1 MRTGDTFPGV
11 PCVSQ
16 RFGGGAV
23 IEAGVLAH
31 RALRSGRRGRIAAVF
46 DRSLYAVLDDCWI
59 CIGAKDLGSGPLH
72 LLCTGLEPRR
82 FSPGKGVIIVDGTIL
97 VDDLPFAGLETA
109 SVWAPPPAPD
119 WTLHSLR
126 MGLMAVDEVWRFL
139 PVEQGLAAS
148 GGARPPGRPS
158 RLLTAAAPGLAAFKR
173 LIEAGLRGQRCAAR
187 DYQGIVG
194 LIGLGPGL
202 TPSGDDLIGGALVAL
217 ASLSRLAT
225 RDALW
230 RACRA
235 HLDRSNEISAAH
247 LRSAA
252 LGYAAAPLHEA
263 VHATIAGQV
272 DRIKPALWALSKVGH
287 SSGLDAFAGALMVLR
302 AVEFRLHRD
311 SAPRDSSLAVS
322 SQQRSIAGL

>member
-1 MRTGDTFPGV
+1 MQPGDILPIPGV
-11 PCVSQ
+11 S
-16 RFGGGAV
+16 RRGGAM

-31 RALRSGRRGRIAAVF
+31 RALRNGRRGRVAAVF
-46 DRSLYAVLDDCWI
+46 ERSLYVVLDDCWI

-72 LLCTGLEPRR
+72 LLCMGLQPQY
-82 FSPGKGVIIVDGTIL
+82 FSVGQEVIIADGAIL
-97 VDDLPFAGLETA
+97 IGDVPFAGLDTA
-109 SVWAPPPAPD
+109 SVWAPPPVPD
-119 WTLHSLR
+119 WTLQSLR
-126 MGLMAVDEVWRFL
+126 MGLVAVDEVWRLL

-148 GGARPPGRPS
+148 AGARPPGRPS
-158 RLLTAAAPGLAAFKR
+158 RLLTAAAPGLAALKR

-187 DYQGIVG
+187 DHQGIVE

-235 HLDRSNEISAAH
+235 HLDRSNAISAAH

-263 VHATIAGQV
+263 VHAVIAGQV
-272 DRIKPALWALSKVGH
+272 DRIRPALTALSKVGH
-287 SSGLDAFAGALMVLR
+287 SSGLDALAGALMVLR

-322 SQQRSIAGL
+322 SQQQGSIAGL